1 MMDSAFTLTPDTNKT
16 DLITTAMIAIAITT
30 TRMNTAGTNGTGTII
45 GTITIGIM
53 TGTTT
58 GIDALLILFSDDR
71 LPRWRNRIKA
81 GSAHKMLMLDPANA
95 YWIDR

>member
-1 MMDSAFTLTPDTNKT
+1 MDSAFTLTPDTSKT
-16 DLITTAMIAIAITT
+16 DLITTAMIATAITI
-30 TRMNTAGTNGTGTII
+30 TRMNIGGTAGTDTII
-45 GTITIGIM
+45 GTITIEIM
-53 TGTTT
+53 IGTTT
-58 GIDALLILFSDDR
+58 AIDALLILFSDDR